1 MDKANFEIK
10 FKSQDVF
17 GEGGP
22 FAGGDV
28 EEKTRQAFKITV
40 KKLDKLNAPSEKH
53 KEDLRR
59 ERLDQ
64 VSREF
69 PFPKCPGFFR
79 QSSCCPSEKKGQSIN
94 ETVTLDKHQSLS
106 IIRCLN
112 ARYFD
117 TMPRP
122 ALSTFSG
129 LYTSS
134 STSLD
139 TQYGIFNFQ

>member
-1 MDKANFEIK
+1 M
-10 FKSQDVF
+10 KSQDVF

-69 PFPKCPGFFR
+69 PFPKCPGFFVKAVVAR
-79 QSSCCPSEKKGQSIN
+79 PKKRASQSTKLSPSTN
-94 ETVTLDKHQSLS
+94 TNL
-106 IIRCLN
+106 
-112 ARYFD
+112 
-117 TMPRP
+117 
-122 ALSTFSG
+122 
-129 LYTSS
+129 
-134 STSLD
+134 
-139 TQYGIFNFQ
+139 

>member
-69 PFPKCPGFFR
+69 PFPKFPFF
-79 QSSCCPSEKKGQSIN
+79 SSKQLLPVRKKGPVNQRNCHPRQTPIFEYNSVPERSLFRHNATARAIN
-94 ETVTLDKHQSLS
+94 
-106 IIRCLN
+106 
-112 ARYFD
+112 
-117 TMPRP
+117 
-122 ALSTFSG
+122 
-129 LYTSS
+129 
-134 STSLD
+134 
-139 TQYGIFNFQ
+139 IFRIVHE

>member
-64 VSREF
+64 VR
-69 PFPKCPGFFR
+69 KFF
-79 QSSCCPSEKKGQSIN
+79 
-94 ETVTLDKHQSLS
+94 LFSLS
-106 IIRCLN
+106 FFVKAVV
-112 ARYFD
+112 ARPKKRASQS
-117 TMPRP
+117 TK
-122 ALSTFSG
+122 LSP
-129 LYTSS
+129 
-134 STSLD
+134 STNTNL
-139 TQYGIFNFQ
+139 